1 MKAAVRSKYG
11 SPEVLSIKEI
21 ETPTPKDNKVL
32 LQVYAAIF
40 TGSSLNYANEF
51 QQKNLSSTFLPPSW
65 QDYF

>member
-51 QQKNLSSTFLPPSW
+51 QQKNLSSIKNSNRRLP
-65 QDYF
+65 D